1 MVARKAFDSM
11 RSTTMRRFLTN
22 MPSRGVWVSALA
34 VVIGLTSASAHAQKK
49 KKPTAPAAAPAQP
62 APVDMDADSPAPAAA
77 SADAAAP
84 ATAPAGK
91 KKKEKVVDNSP
102 PATAGQPTEA
112 AAQAK
117 RLYDREK
124 WWDAA
129 KALYRVS
136 TGETGD
142 DEGNKEIAQFN
153 LAKSLYKL
161 KFFQGAYS
169 LFSEIAD
176 RPNHLKYNETLLW
189 LAKLATDLPEPAD
202 IIERVG
208 KYNEEHVAK
217 FNNGEQQE
225 IYWQLNY
232 LLGRYR
238 YRNGQFPEAMALL
251 EKVDRRSKYYVQAQ
265 FFNGVTNVQMR
276 QSKPAVEAFERI
288 LGAIEEGD
296 VEVEDEARMRDLAYL
311 SMARTFYSASVTV
324 DENTNAPTVDQTRL
338 SAAVKYWNK
347 VDVASEYWLDALF
360 EESWAYFMAGD
371 YQHALGNIHTLEAP
385 YFPHSYYPE
394 ADVLKAVIYFANCQ
408 YDDALTIVAK
418 FRFRFEPIRDEL
430 VKILDKFK
438 GENTEDEFYK
448 FLKDVRDDK
457 AQLDPKVAPIVKTSL
472 SDRQLLRNLEYV
484 RQLDE
489 EEGRFKKAPASFKDA
504 KVADLVKDSV
514 HDAREL
520 AIRNAGNLARGRYQR
535 NLQDLNEQ
543 LRNGQKI
550 LVDIT
555 AAKRN
560 ELDQAIAN
568 QQVTAEESKANI
580 VRPDE
585 EHVIWPFQGEYWRDE
600 LGFYRQTI
608 TSKCGR

>member
-1 MVARKAFDSM
+1 
-11 RSTTMRRFLTN
+11 MRRFLTSA
-22 MPSRGVWVSALA
+22 PSRGVWVAALA
-34 VVIGLTSASAHAQKK
+34 TAIGLTGASAHAQQHK
-49 KKPTAPAAAPAQP
+49 KKPAAAQPAKP
-62 APVDMDADSPAPAAA
+62 APVDLDADSPAPA
-77 SADAAAP
+77 SADAPVA
-84 ATAPAGK
+84 APAGK
-91 KKKEKVVDNSP
+91 KAPKVVDNSP

-117 RLYDREK
+117 RLYDGEK

-136 TGETGD
+136 IGETGD
-142 DEGNKEIAQFN
+142 DEGNKQIAQFN

-161 KFFQGAYS
+161 KFYQGAYS
-169 LFSEIAD
+169 IFSEIAD
-176 RPNHLKYNETLLW
+176 KPNHLKYNETLLW

-217 FNNGEQQE
+217 FNNKEQQE
-225 IYWQLNY
+225 IFWQLNY

-238 YRNGQFPEAMALL
+238 YRNGQYPEGLALL

-265 FFNGVTNVQMR
+265 FFGGVSNVQMR
-276 QSKPAVEAFERI
+276 QSKPAVEAFQRI

-311 SMARTFYSASVTV
+311 SMARTFYSASVKV

-347 VDVASEYWLDALF
+347 VDQGSEYWLDALF

-371 YQHALGNIHTLEAP
+371 YSHALGNIHTLEAP

-394 ADVLKAVIYFANCQ
+394 ADVLKAVIYFSNCQ

-418 FRFRFEPIRDEL
+418 FQGRYQPIRDEL
-430 VKILDKFK
+430 TKILDKFK
-438 GENTEDEFYK
+438 GENQENEFFK

-484 RQLDE
+484 RLLDE
-489 EEGRFKKAPASFKDA
+489 EDARFKKAPNSFKDA

-520 AIRNAGNLARGRYQR
+520 AVRNAGNLARGRYQR

-550 LVDIT
+550 LIDIT

-560 ELDQAIAN
+560 ELDQAM
-568 QQVTAEESKANI
+568 QGSQMTVEESKANI

>member
-1 MVARKAFDSM
+1 
-11 RSTTMRRFLTN
+11 MRRFLISAPTR
-22 MPSRGVWVSALA
+22 SVWVTALA
-34 VVIGLTSASAHAQKK
+34 TAICMTGASAYAQHKPKK
-49 KKPTAPAAAPAQP
+49 PAAAAQPAKP
-62 APVDMDADSPAPAAA
+62 APVDLDADAPQQPAPADTA
-77 SADAAAP
+77 
-84 ATAPAGK
+84 APAGK
-91 KKKEKVVDNSP
+91 TKPAKVVDNSP
-102 PATAGQPTEA
+102 PPQAGQPTEA

-124 WWDAA
+124 WFDAA

-136 TGETGD
+136 IGETGD
-142 DEGNKEIAQFN
+142 DEGNKQIAQFD
-153 LAKSLYKL
+153 LAKALYKVKL
-161 KFFQGAYS
+161 YQGAYS

-176 RPNHLKYNETLLW
+176 KPNHLKYNETLLW
-189 LAKLATDLPEPAD
+189 LTKLATDLPEPAD

-217 FNNGEQQE
+217 FNNKEQQE
-225 IYWQLNY
+225 LYWQLNY

-238 YRNGQFPEAMALL
+238 YRNGQFPEGLALF
-251 EKVDRRSKYYVQAQ
+251 EKVDRRSRYYVQAQ
-265 FFNGVTNVQMR
+265 FFGGVSNVQMR

-311 SMARTFYSASVTV
+311 SMARTFYSASVKL
-324 DENTNAPTVDQTRL
+324 DDNTNQPTVDQTRL

-371 YQHALGNIHTLEAP
+371 YSHALGNIHTIEAP
-385 YFPHSYYPE
+385 YFPHAYYPE

-418 FRFRFEPIRDEL
+418 FRGRYIPIRDEL
-430 VKILDKFK
+430 AKILDRFK
-438 GENTEDEFYK
+438 KGTNQEEEFYK

-484 RQLDE
+484 RLLDE
-489 EEGRFKKAPASFKDA
+489 EEARFKKAPNSFKDA

-520 AIRNAGNLARGRYQR
+520 AIRNAGDLARGRYER
-535 NLQDLNEQ
+535 NLADLNEQ

-550 LVDIT
+550 LIDIT
-555 AAKRN
+555 AAQRN
-560 ELDQAIAN
+560 QLDQTI
-568 QQVTAEESKANI
+568 QDSQVTVNESKANI